1 MDAAAAA
8 ERERSAKAAKLAA
21 QTANAMVAVQGQL
34 KLRGQAADKAAH
46 DANAEA
52 GAPVKAS
59 SMMVER
65 VFVARLDGPDRY
77 MVARPIPNN
86 SNRVAHGGG
95 LQAVFVF
102 TRLHLDARMSWVD
115 APHRPN
121 DARHAHG
128 AGTLM
133 HRSSRYLKSCEVG
146 FCRAPSRPD
155 ESRSVSIS
163 RRSVC
168 GLSLA
173 TPYRHWTTGRFASR

>member
-1 MDAAAAA
+1 MARTRAARSNSADVDVACPEAAISA
-8 ERERSAKAAKLAA
+8 HGNVTRPTAARGGSRYDERSMGMWPPGPGPMIPQSIKQFRPK
-21 QTANAMVAVQGQL
+21 
-34 KLRGQAADKAAH
+34 RG
-46 DANAEA
+46 
-52 GAPVKAS
+52 GW
-59 SMMVER
+59 
-65 VFVARLDGPDRY
+65 GP
-77 MVARPIPNN
+77 IL
-86 SNRVAHGGG
+86 HGS

-115 APHRPN
+115 APHRPY

>member
-1 MDAAAAA
+1 MQRGERRRGALGADQHNGAARRA
-8 ERERSAKAAKLAA
+8 LAA
-21 QTANAMVAVQGQL
+21 HAPHVPRQAPRHTKRLMWTAKGTMRSEEPPLGSEVRL
-34 KLRGQAADKAAH
+34 LRAD
-46 DANAEA
+46 DI
-52 GAPVKAS
+52 V
-59 SMMVER
+59 
-65 VFVARLDGPDRY
+65 
-77 MVARPIPNN
+77 
-86 SNRVAHGGG
+86 
-95 LQAVFVF
+95 QAVFVF